1 MKSPIGKE
9 GCSKR
14 KVKLIE
20 KDSEK
25 AEERLEEVTNLYD
38 GAVEAMPWGA
48 QRGPQF
54 VVR

>member
-1 MKSPIGKE
+1 MESPIGKE

-14 KVKLIE
+14 KVELIE
-20 KDSEK
+20 KDLEK
-25 AEERLEEVTNLYD
+25 AEESLEEVTKLYD

-48 QRGPQF
+48 QRGPRP